1 MSVIKVYLDTS
12 VISALYDKRTP
23 ERQSLT
29 EQMWKSLRDY
39 DVYISE
45 IVLDEINAASDELKE
60 TLLSAVEGFTV
71 LKLTDEIEELAAEYV
86 KQGIIPG
93 KYFDDAL
100 HVAIASVNSIN
111 YLLSWNYKHL
121 VKVRTR
127 RLVALINSVK
137 EYQHVE
143 IITPP
148 EL

>member
-1 MSVIKVYLDTS
+1 M
-12 VISALYDKRTP
+12 R
-23 ERQSLT
+23 
-29 EQMWKSLRDY
+29 
-39 DVYISE
+39 
-45 IVLDEINAASDELKE
+45 
-60 TLLSAVEGFTV
+60 FTV

-86 KQGIIPG
+86 KQGIIG

>member
-60 TLLSAVEGFTV
+60 TLLSAVEVYCFKT
-71 LKLTDEIEELAAEYV
+71 Y
-86 KQGIIPG
+86 
-93 KYFDDAL
+93 
-100 HVAIASVNSIN
+100 
-111 YLLSWNYKHL
+111 
-121 VKVRTR
+121 
-127 RLVALINSVK
+127 
-137 EYQHVE
+137 
-143 IITPP
+143 
-148 EL
+148 